1 MSGKTKS
8 DSNPL
13 VTRLQEMCDN
23 LGVDLTLD
31 PEVVSKGVTSHTSRQ
46 VGRLL
51 TLCDPN
57 AQRIRKGEILAQC
70 ELNSDPDVVAAR
82 TMSDIS
88 RTILQARA
96 LQQMGE
102 KVVNEYTSARNVLKG
117 STSTDKKD
125 KVAKGKAKSSK
136 SAQKS
141 TSTDQSVQ

>member
-1 MSGKTKS
+1 MSSKS
-8 DSNPL
+8 KNPML
-13 VTRLQEMCDN
+13 ARLATLCAD
-23 LGVDLTLD
+23 LGVDAQVSD
-31 PEVVSKGVTSHTSRQ
+31 EVLNKASESHNKRL

-51 TLCDPN
+51 TLSDPN
-57 AQRIRKGEILAQC
+57 SQRVRKAEILAQC

-82 TMSDIS
+82 IMSDIS

-96 LQQMGE
+96 LTDMGE
-102 KVVNEYTSARNVLKG
+102 KVVAEYTSARNVLKG